1 VGKNAQSYYI
11 KRCHLSSEL
20 ASFYE
25 STRQSD
31 ERSYATY
38 LISGEPVPNPK
49 NALNETEEAMDVDGD
64 NKAQQPE
71 EEEDDDDEGDAVP
84 QLKMTLAGEQDLEG
98 TLPCNSACF
107 P

>member
-1 VGKNAQSYYI
+1 
-11 KRCHLSSEL
+11 
-20 ASFYE
+20 
-25 STRQSD
+25 
-31 ERSYATY
+31 
-38 LISGEPVPNPK
+38 
-49 NALNETEEAMDVDGD
+49 MDVDGD

-98 TLPCNSACF
+98 TLRCNSARF